1 MFFIA
6 CNCKILPIK
15 RGVGSIKDINNSNLV
30 IPENEQLDSAPNVY
44 MNWPKNIVKPFVGIV
59 KSEGNAGN
67 NASGPKFKRFLKAN
81 DIPYEEY
88 DINRSDFIEEAKKF
102 DVIVWRIE
110 TTYSKQWEAADKLEI
125 LDKYLGKMVLPSSEA
140 LWVDE
145 DKLRAQYV
153 FEINNFPMIKTFS
166 SHSEAETM
174 EYIEACE
181 YPIISK
187 DKICAS
193 GHGVYMIKDKIQAKE
208 ICNEIFSTGLKTNED
223 YILQKDYVYFQE
235 FVPNYGFDL
244 RIVMIGDYFFG
255 YYRLPK
261 DHDFKASGSG
271 IVEKKELPVEAM
283 LLAKHVRES
292 LPKSNSLAVDFIRDT
307 RDDRYYIVE
316 TSIFVGIET
325 CEQLMVDGIPGRYI
339 EKDETFTFEPGRFWL
354 QELMLEDLMKDWIEK
369 HS

>member
-1 MFFIA
+1 
-6 CNCKILPIK
+6 
-15 RGVGSIKDINNSNLV
+15 
-30 IPENEQLDSAPNVY
+30 

-67 NASGPKFKRFLKAN
+67 NASGPKFKRFLEAN
-81 DIPYEEY
+81 DIPYKEY
-88 DINRSDFIEEAKKF
+88 DVNKSDFIEQAKKF

-153 FEINNFPMIKTFS
+153 FEINDFPMIKTFS
-166 SHSEAETM
+166 SHSKSEVM
-174 EYIEACE
+174 DYIEKCK

-193 GHGVYMIKDKIQAKE
+193 GHGVYMIKDKLQARE
-208 ICNEIFSTGLKTNED
+208 ICEQVFSDGLKTNEN

-244 RIVMIGDYFFG
+244 RIVMIGNYFFG
-255 YYRLPK
+255 YYRYPK
-261 DHDFKASGSG
+261 NDDFKASGSG
-271 IVEKKELPVEAM
+271 IVEKKELPIDAM
-283 LLAKHVRES
+283 LLAKKVRQS
-292 LPKSNSLAVDFIRDT
+292 LPRSNSLAVDFIKDT
-307 RDDRYYIVE
+307 RDDKYYMVE

-325 CEQLMVDGIPGRYI
+325 CEQLMVDGVAGRYV
-339 EKDETFTFEPGRFWL
+339 EKDGTFTFEPGRFWL
-354 QELMLEDLMKDWIEK
+354 QELMLEDLMKDWIIK

>member
-1 MFFIA
+1 M
-6 CNCKILPIK
+6 
-15 RGVGSIKDINNSNLV
+15 D
-30 IPENEQLDSAPNVY
+30 
-44 MNWPKNIVKPFVGIV
+44 WPKDVRKPYVGIV

-67 NASGPKFKRFLKAN
+67 NASAPKFKRFLETN
-81 DIPYEEY
+81 DIPFEEY
-88 DINRSDFIEEAKKF
+88 DINRSDFIEQAKKF

-153 FEINNFPMIKTFS
+153 FKINEFPVIKTFS
-166 SHSEAETM
+166 SHSESEAM
-174 EYIEACE
+174 KFIENCE

-193 GHGVYMIKDKIQAKE
+193 GFGVYMLKNKEQATEMCKT
-208 ICNEIFSTGLKTNED
+208 IFSTGLKTNED

-244 RIVMIGDYFFG
+244 RIVMIGNYFFG
-255 YYRLPK
+255 YYRYPK
-261 DHDFKASGSG
+261 DNDFKASGSG
-271 IVEKKELPVEAM
+271 IVEKKAIPEDVM
-283 LLAKHVRES
+283 ILAKKVRDK
-292 LPKSNSLAVDFIRDT
+292 LPKSNSLAVDFIKDK
-307 RDDRYYIVE
+307 RDDKYYIVE

-325 CEQLMVDGIPGRYI
+325 SEQLMVDGIAGRYI
-339 EKDETFTFEPGRFWL
+339 EENNTFTFEPGRFWL
-354 QELMLEDLMKDWIEK
+354 QELMLEDLMKDWIK
-369 HS
+369 DQA

>member
-1 MFFIA
+1 MEA
-6 CNCKILPIK
+6 IL
-15 RGVGSIKDINNSNLV
+15 
-30 IPENEQLDSAPNVY
+30 ENERLDSAPNVY
-44 MNWPKNIVKPFVGIV
+44 MKWPKGLAKPFVGIV
-59 KSEGNAGN
+59 KSEGGAGN
-67 NASGPKFKRFLKAN
+67 HASAPKFKRFLEAN

-88 DINRSDFIEEAKKF
+88 DVNKSDFIEESKKF
-102 DVIVWRIE
+102 DLIVWRIE

-125 LDKYLGKMVLPSSEA
+125 LDRYLGKMVLPSSEA

-166 SHSEAETM
+166 SYSEKEVI
-174 EYIEACE
+174 EYIENCE

-193 GHGVYMIKDKIQAKE
+193 GHGVFMIRDKVEAKE
-208 ICNEIFSTGLKTNED
+208 ICEKVFSTGLETNED

-244 RIVMIGDYFFG
+244 RIVMIGNYYFG
-255 YYRLPK
+255 YYRYPQEGG
-261 DHDFKASGSG
+261 FKASGSG
-271 IVEKKELPVEAM
+271 IVEKKEIPVEAM
-283 LLAKHVRES
+283 LLAKKVRES
-292 LPKSNSLAVDFIRDT
+292 LPKSNSLAVDLIMDT
-307 RDDRYYIVE
+307 RDDKYYIVE

-325 CEQLMVDGIPGRYI
+325 SEQLMVDGVAGRYV
-339 EKDETFTFEPGRFWL
+339 EKDDTFTFEPGRFWL
-354 QELMLEDLMKDWIEK
+354 QELMLEDLMKDWIVK